1 MLHIH
6 EKGGPSLL
14 VPSKL
19 LIWSQSFLL
28 VVGFDLFS
36 LFCGWNLVSPFVFL
50 RFVSRLP
57 AAAVCCRSGRRLGR
71 PVRLCVQLP
80 AVTGAVA
87 GVATRRQGADSASS
101 AGGSIPD
108 WIRPAQAASAVA
120 QVLQSSGNGGARS
133 QASARAA
140 LGGGG

>member
-6 EKGGPSLL
+6 GKGGPSLL

-71 PVRLCVQLP
+71 PVRLRVQLL
-80 AVTGAVA
+80 AVTGVVA
-87 GVATRRQGADSASS
+87 GVATRG
-101 AGGSIPD
+101 
-108 WIRPAQAASAVA
+108 
-120 QVLQSSGNGGARS
+120 
-133 QASARAA
+133 
-140 LGGGG
+140 